1 MNKETDNIHR
11 GNGLAHRFIMTIV
24 IGLTLSIGTY
34 AARLT
39 TFRVNRMAQAT
50 GVMRTAQFGW
60 QIESGKRDVKQTAYR
75 IVVATSQR
83 ALTQETGGREL
94 LWDSE
99 QVESEETLQVPYQGR
114 RLPCQS
120 DIYWQVTVWLSTGE
134 RIKSPVQKFNTG
146 MQLADWHAQW
156 IGINDPENVITEET
170 GCRTLPARYLR
181 REFQIKGKVR
191 RAVLYVSGMGAS
203 NTYIN
208 GQHVCKD
215 IMGTLPTGYDR
226 TLYYNTYEVT
236 QLLHKGTNAIAAVLG
251 NGYAL
256 GLRTEHRSFGLPRL
270 KAQLRVETDTDTL
283 VIPTSDEW
291 RATAD
296 GPITANNIYTGE
308 NYDARKEQ
316 TGWTAP
322 GFDDSSWQKAA
333 IMPQPTGMLE
343 PQPTPGRRTQL
354 CLTPR
359 SIRTTADGR
368 YILDMGQ
375 NMVGQLRVTLQGKTG
390 QPVTI
395 RHAETL
401 DPADPDKLYTT
412 NLRSALSINTYIPAH
427 DGTFTYQPSLVYL
440 GFRYVEISGAQ
451 AQPAP
456 KDIEGL
462 VQYDEMESR
471 GSFECS
477 DTLLNRLFSNALW
490 GIRGNYQGM
499 PLDCPQRDERLGWL
513 GDRVT
518 GCFGENLLLDNA
530 ALYYKWLRDIEDT
543 QREDGLVADISPTF
557 LNHYTENVTW
567 QAAFVYATYMLF
579 THTADRQAVMQ
590 FYPALSHWMQ
600 RVEQGMMQDGV
611 VVRDVYGDWCMPPE
625 SKELINSQDPERI
638 TDGAV
643 LATTVYYDCL
653 GKMAEMGEQ
662 LGLEADVHYYNKL
675 RKSIKEAYNRKF
687 FNPATAQY
695 SNNTVTANLLS
706 LELGLVP
713 EGYEERVLGNIID
726 VTERKFDSHVSCG
739 VLGIQHLMR
748 ALTRRG
754 HTDLAMKIVGQ
765 HTFPSYGYMID
776 HGATTI
782 WELWNGDTANP
793 AMNSGNH
800 VMLLGDLLLWYY
812 EDLAGI
818 RQMDGTQGYRHL
830 DMRPCFPQQLHHV
843 KASYRSVSGL
853 IRSEWQKD
861 GNHLTWQIEVPANTQ
876 ARLTIPS
883 RFRVFPCTGKGIHK
897 VAEQDGCTIIE
908 VGSGKYKFETEKY

>member
-296 GPITANNIYTGE
+296 GPITAKI
-308 NYDARKEQ
+308 
-316 TGWTAP
+316 
-322 GFDDSSWQKAA
+322 
-333 IMPQPTGMLE
+333 
-343 PQPTPGRRTQL
+343 GRASCR
-354 CLTPR
+354 
-359 SIRTTADGR
+359 
-368 YILDMGQ
+368 
-375 NMVGQLRVTLQGKTG
+375 
-390 QPVTI
+390 
-395 RHAETL
+395 
-401 DPADPDKLYTT
+401 
-412 NLRSALSINTYIPAH
+412 
-427 DGTFTYQPSLVYL
+427 
-440 GFRYVEISGAQ
+440 
-451 AQPAP
+451 
-456 KDIEGL
+456 
-462 VQYDEMESR
+462 
-471 GSFECS
+471 
-477 DTLLNRLFSNALW
+477 
-490 GIRGNYQGM
+490 
-499 PLDCPQRDERLGWL
+499 
-513 GDRVT
+513 
-518 GCFGENLLLDNA
+518 
-530 ALYYKWLRDIEDT
+530 
-543 QREDGLVADISPTF
+543 
-557 LNHYTENVTW
+557 
-567 QAAFVYATYMLF
+567 
-579 THTADRQAVMQ
+579 
-590 FYPALSHWMQ
+590 
-600 RVEQGMMQDGV
+600 
-611 VVRDVYGDWCMPPE
+611 
-625 SKELINSQDPERI
+625 
-638 TDGAV
+638 
-643 LATTVYYDCL
+643 
-653 GKMAEMGEQ
+653 
-662 LGLEADVHYYNKL
+662 
-675 RKSIKEAYNRKF
+675 
-687 FNPATAQY
+687 
-695 SNNTVTANLLS
+695 
-706 LELGLVP
+706 
-713 EGYEERVLGNIID
+713 ERV
-726 VTERKFDSHVSCG
+726 
-739 VLGIQHLMR
+739 
-748 ALTRRG
+748 
-754 HTDLAMKIVGQ
+754 
-765 HTFPSYGYMID
+765 
-776 HGATTI
+776 
-782 WELWNGDTANP
+782 
-793 AMNSGNH
+793 
-800 VMLLGDLLLWYY
+800 
-812 EDLAGI
+812 
-818 RQMDGTQGYRHL
+818 
-830 DMRPCFPQQLHHV
+830 
-843 KASYRSVSGL
+843 
-853 IRSEWQKD
+853 
-861 GNHLTWQIEVPANTQ
+861 
-876 ARLTIPS
+876 
-883 RFRVFPCTGKGIHK
+883 
-897 VAEQDGCTIIE
+897 
-908 VGSGKYKFETEKY
+908 